1 MSLETALRD
10 LMTQTVTLSTFGSY
24 DSYGGG
30 NTYGTAKTYAARV
43 EREIK
48 LVKDQQGREVVS
60 NTTVYVG
67 TTSTGG
73 TVPTG
78 FGANGKIVLP
88 TGDSPGILAVEIF
101 PDEVSVV
108 HHAVVY
114 CG

>member
-1 MSLETALRD
+1 MSLEADLRV

-24 DSYGGG
+24 NSYGGG

-48 LVKDQQGREVVS
+48 LVKDQTGREVVS

-78 FGANGKIVLP
+78 IGPNAKIVLP
-88 TGDSPGILAVEIF
+88 TGDSPSILAVEVF
-101 PDEVSVV
+101 PDESSVV